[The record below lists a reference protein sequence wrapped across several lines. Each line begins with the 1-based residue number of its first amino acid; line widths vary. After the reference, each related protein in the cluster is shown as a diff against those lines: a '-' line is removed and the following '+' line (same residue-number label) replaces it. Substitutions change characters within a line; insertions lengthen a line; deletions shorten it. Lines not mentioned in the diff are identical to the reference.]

1 MCQNGALLRRPDFL
15 VGRTATGACG
25 VSSGAERSG
34 RDSDGREVGTIP
46 SGIGGRSSDGG
57 CVGAGG
63 NGWGTQ
69 TGDCVLRWSS
79 RDGGGSQRGLD
90 GIRFIIKSDGAAPDW
105 PRIGRCGD

>member
-1 MCQNGALLRRPDFL
+1 MCQNGALLGRPDFL

-63 NGWGTQ
+63 NITI
-69 TGDCVLRWSS
+69 TRSLV
-79 RDGGGSQRGLD
+79 
-90 GIRFIIKSDGAAPDW
+90 IYHFISNAVSW
-105 PRIGRCGD
+105 NNC